1 MINLG
6 NCPFCQQRLQ
16 EREKMMKGQ
25 EFDISLL
32 KKAKCPI
39 CGRSWVE
46 IDDERGGHKG

>member
-1 MINLG
+1 MIDLK
-6 NCPFCQQRLQ
+6 NCPFCQQRQQ